1 MSPPVPYL
9 HRLDPNNGATTRSE
23 AHDTVILSGYNK
35 FNDDK
40 ILPYNIHYCNSAITI
55 LNTYTQTKY
64 VSTNIHTTKIML
76 ESQ

>member
-1 MSPPVPYL
+1 MSPPVSYL
-9 HRLDPNNGATTRSE
+9 QRLDLNNGATTRSE
-23 AHDTVILSGYNK
+23 AHDTVILGGYNN

-40 ILPYNIHYCNSAITI
+40 ISPCNLHYCNSAIKI
-55 LNTYTQTKY
+55 LNTYIQTKH